1 LHTAAKIM
9 FDPHVY
15 IGVVHEEQQ
24 SEIIMFQWLQ

>member
-1 LHTAAKIM
+1 M